1 MCFNLNFQVSF
12 SRTVFKGGF
21 LGFGPQSKAPLD
33 DILEIRN
40 NVIKEESIDE
50 LTKKLE
56 DVAMERSQQQTM
68 KKDDPDEIRPLSG
81 ESSGTVIDLITNDL
95 QQGKLL

>member
-1 MCFNLNFQVSF
+1 MLQIEYSRVVF
-12 SRTVFKGGF
+12 SKYFIGGF
-21 LGFGPQSKAPLD
+21 LGFGPQSKAPVD

-40 NVIKEESIDE
+40 NVIKEDSINE

-56 DVAMERSQQQTM
+56 DVAIARSQQQTM
-68 KKDDPDEIRPLSG
+68 KKEDPDEIRPLSG

-95 QQGKLL
+95 QQSKLL